1 MVAVLDSQL
10 HWCQQRNWDS
20 FDWKKLLKWVQAI
33 STWVTLQNGYRAR
46 ICSFHR
52 PQPRFPRTRLWSHR
66 PHRPDHRSHHHLQLP
81 HHHPRPPHHHHQPDS
96 RSPLPSADRRRCLQ
110 SWESLGL
117 GPRWTSRLKVS
128 SGFTRL
134 QWKYLTNSRAKSGPG
149 QPSCVSVLLFLP
161 PCLRFDDK
169 IFAILHYCSG
179 LGVLR
184 SLKVKQS
191 GVKLQTR
198 SSKMNGALVFKYSS

>member
-33 STWVTLQNGYRAR
+33 STWVTLQNGCRAR

-52 PQPRFPRTRLWSHR
+52 PQPRFPRTPLWSHR

-96 RSPLPSADRRRCLQ
+96 RSPLPSADRRCCSQ
-110 SWESLGL
+110 SSESLGL
-117 GPRWTSRLKVS
+117 GLRWRSRLKEN

-184 SLKVKQS
+184 SLKAKQS